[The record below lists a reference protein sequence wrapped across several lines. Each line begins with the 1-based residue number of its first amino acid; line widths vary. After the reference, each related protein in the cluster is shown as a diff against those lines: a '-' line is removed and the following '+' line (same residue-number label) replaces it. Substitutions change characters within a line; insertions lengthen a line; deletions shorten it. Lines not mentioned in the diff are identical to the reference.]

1 VSGELERRVETLPA
15 PRGGPLVPGEWEQLS
30 RIAKTIAATEFVP
43 KGLRGNGHGVM
54 ACILYGRDQGLSPM
68 VALSEI
74 HMVDGKPTMS
84 AALIAG
90 KVRLAG
96 HKISREAVY
105 DGQGHVVGI
114 TAHGERTDGTR
125 DSFTFTLDMARRA
138 GLAGKTN
145 WKNYPE
151 AMLWARACTQ
161 LARMLFSDVF
171 IGSVYTA
178 DEMGAETDEDGAV
191 LHGEIVD
198 EGSAA
203 TGAADTSG
211 DTEPQAGADES
222 ATSPVSAA
230 EEAGRASTPVTD
242 GQGAAAASGGQADPR
257 PSFQAPSSV
266 PVQKPASAAQKK
278 ALNALIGRVREQANR
293 VTTAELWAFVG
304 RTPDTPEDGEHF
316 APLRESLTLHEAS
329 ELIEHLKT
337 LEEFAIADG
346 ALEPRR
352 AA

>member
-1 VSGELERRVETLPA
+1 MSGDLELRSQTLPA

-90 KVRLAG
+90 KVRMAG
-96 HKISREAVY
+96 HKVWREAVY
-105 DGQGHVVGI
+105 DGQNNVVGI
-114 TAHGERTDGTR
+114 TAHGERLDGTR

-138 GLAGKTN
+138 GLAGKHN
-145 WKNYPE
+145 WKAYPE

-191 LHGEIVD
+191 LHGEVVED

-203 TGAADTSG
+203 LGASADTRE
-211 DTEPQAGADES
+211 DTEPQADAGAEDT
-222 ATSPVSAA
+222 ASPVSQAA
-230 EEAGRASTPVTD
+230 TDEPGSTLAPGSEGVTD
-242 GQGAAAASGGQADPR
+242 TPSEPSPFAA
-257 PSFQAPSSV
+257 
-266 PVQKPASAAQKK
+266 PASATGRRKITQAQAQRLYTIATNRNCPNAEVKRMIWEVAGVESSK
-278 ALNALIGRVREQANR
+278 ELTRDEYDAVVALVEAWEPEAL
-293 VTTAELWAFVG
+293 FVA
-304 RTPDTPEDGEHF
+304 PD
-316 APLRESLTLHEAS
+316 
-329 ELIEHLKT
+329 
-337 LEEFAIADG
+337 
-346 ALEPRR
+346 
-352 AA
+352 AAA